1 MQWASLDSFFV
12 QDAFWQDKMGKPIAN
27 RDFLLALL
35 NHGTFDAYRFYYLD
49 QADRDATRNA
59 LANLLSHEA
68 LQRLS
73 FETQSALP
81 DDIAKNPPDV
91 FHQGDFTFH
100 APYLGEYRQTL
111 APERRFAISGI
122 THSMDAVN
130 IHGRLLQI
138 LLSGP
143 KSYDAIVCTS
153 RSGRRVLSA
162 AFSHIRARFQARF
175 GAELPK
181 PPRLIEI
188 PLGLS
193 SEFTERPA
201 RGACRAALAIS
212 PDALVMLSLGRF
224 SVRRKADLS
233 PFLEAFEFMLRNK
246 TLPENVLLILA
257 GSGAPEDIAL
267 VESIVGH
274 LGITENV
281 RIETNFDLARKRQ
294 LYGASDFFVS
304 LADNHQETFGL
315 TLIEAM
321 AHGLPVI
328 ASDFDGYRDIIAEGE
343 TGFGIPTYGSAES
356 EPWQSLAGLLD
367 PSMLGFLRS
376 QKIAVDLTKLTDALK
391 LLTTREDVRKRMG
404 EAALKHSK
412 IYHWP
417 AIIPAYESLWR
428 DQAEYIGVARLTE
441 EAPQPGH
448 QALLTPEMDAVFG
461 HYPSLMMTD
470 STIIRR
476 SAYAVQ
482 RAEMPFTP
490 VIYEALKPLMSF
502 RTMQAVLG
510 VLDDEPMPIGDCIPR
525 VMAATELGRQRVMLC
540 IDFLIKHGYI
550 TVEVA

>member
-35 NHGTFDAYRFYYLD
+35 SHGTFDAYRFYYLD
-49 QADRDATRNA
+49 QNDRDSTRDS
-59 LANLLSHEA
+59 LANMLSHDA
-68 LQRLS
+68 LKRLS
-73 FETQSALP
+73 FKTQSSLP
-81 DDIAKNPPDV
+81 DDIAENPPDV

-100 APYLGEYRQTL
+100 APYLSEYRQTL
-111 APERRFAISGI
+111 PAKRRFAISGI

-138 LLSGP
+138 LLAGP

-153 RSGRRVLSA
+153 RSGRRVLSST
-162 AFSHIRARFQARF
+162 FSHLRRQFKTRF

-193 SEFTERPA
+193 AEFAERPD
-201 RGACRAALAIS
+201 RGACRTALAID
-212 PDALVMLSLGRF
+212 PDALVLLSLGRF
-224 SVRRKADLS
+224 SVRRKADLA
-233 PFLEAFEFMLRNK
+233 PFLEIFEFMLRNK
-246 TLPENVLLILA
+246 TLPENVMLILA
-257 GSGAPEDIAL
+257 GSGADDEVAL

-274 LGITENV
+274 LGIGDNV
-281 RIETNFDLARKRQ
+281 RIECNFDLAKKRQ
-294 LYGASDFFVS
+294 LYGAADIFVS

-328 ASDFDGYRDIIAEGE
+328 ASDFDGYRDIIADGE
-343 TGFGIPTYGSAES
+343 TGFAIPTYGSAEP
-356 EPWQSLAGLLD
+356 EPWQAMAGLLD

-376 QKIAVDLTKLTDALK
+376 QKIAVDLSKLTDALK
-391 LLTTREDVRKRMG
+391 LLTTREDVRRKMS

-428 DQAEYIGVARLTE
+428 DQAEYIELARLTE
-441 EAPQPGH
+441 DPPAPGH

-461 HYPSLMMTD
+461 HYPTLMLTD
-470 STIIRR
+470 TTVIRR
-476 SAYAVQ
+476 AAYAVQ
-482 RAEMPFTP
+482 RAEMPF
-490 VIYEALKPLMSF
+490 K
-502 RTMQAVLG
+502 
-510 VLDDEPMPIGDCIPR
+510 IGRASCRER
-525 VMAATELGRQRVMLC
+525 V
-540 IDFLIKHGYI
+540 
-550 TVEVA
+550 